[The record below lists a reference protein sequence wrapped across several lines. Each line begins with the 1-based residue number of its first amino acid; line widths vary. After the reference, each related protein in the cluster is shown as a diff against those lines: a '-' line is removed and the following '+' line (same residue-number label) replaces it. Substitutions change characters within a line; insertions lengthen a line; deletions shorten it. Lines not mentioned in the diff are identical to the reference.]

1 MNYQWNEAKIKD
13 IAKIGDGAHASIKRI
28 ENGVMYLSSK
38 NFGIDRINFEQS
50 EYISLADYQKHF
62 KENSKAVTKPQEND
76 VLLGIIGTLGAPYLV
91 KQNDFFGLSSSVS
104 IIRSNVEVI
113 DPKYLYY
120 WFKSPIF
127 QQSVNQTKSGVA
139 QSFLSLGMIGSLPCY
154 YPNSL
159 PIQKKIAAILSA
171 YDDLIENNLKQIRL
185 LEEMAQITYQEWFVR
200 LKFPNHENTHIDET
214 TGLPISWEYKKL
226 GEHVELIKDSVL
238 PENLD
243 NIRYIGLEHI
253 PRKSIVLSEYGNSD
267 NVNSLKLIIQKGDI
281 LFGKIRPYF
290 HKVGVALFDCIS
302 STDIIVMRAIEKQLH
317 GIILQ
322 NVFSENFVKAAVQ
335 SSNGTKMP
343 RASWDVLKNYQII
356 IPEKT
361 VLTQFAEMSDNIIST
376 ISNLANQNQR
386 LKEARDIL
394 LPRLMT
400 GKITVDDL

>member
-1 MNYQWNEAKIKD
+1 VIEFPDTWNKWTFGEFADISPKVSLKKGHEYSFIPMENVNAGYKFVKAEQRKIYDAGGAKFCN
-13 IAKIGDGAHASIKRI
+13 GDTIFARI
-28 ENGVMYLSSK
+28 TPCLENGKIAQVTGITDNKGFGSTEYIVFRGKEKISDSDFIYYLSK
-38 NFGIDRINFEQS
+38 TEWF
-50 EYISLADYQKHF
+50 
-62 KENSKAVTKPQEND
+62 
-76 VLLGIIGTLGAPYLV
+76 
-91 KQNDFFGLSSSVS
+91 KQNAVNSMVGASGRQRADAKF
-104 IIRSNVEVI
+104 ISNTH
-113 DPKYLYY
+113 L
-120 WFKSPIF
+120 
-127 QQSVNQTKSGVA
+127 T
-139 QSFLSLGMIGSLPCY
+139 LP
-154 YPNSL
+154 PL
-159 PIQKKIAAILSA
+159 PIQTKIAAILSA

-185 LEEMAQITYQEWFVR
+185 LEEMAQITYQEWFAR

-214 TGLPISWEYKKL
+214 TGLPIGWEYKKL

-302 STDIIVMRAIEKQLH
+302 STDIIVMRVIEKQLH

-376 ISNLANQNQR
+376 ISNLANQNQH